1 MGVNH
6 CTSLSLNLSTAT
18 MCCALYNPTAKGV
31 CLLKIQCW
39 LGKNVLSDL
48 PGWIKPMAKAE
59 RPVYFSQQQQPFEF
73 EGFLQEPEKSL

>member
-73 EGFLQEPEKSL
+73 EGFLREPEKSL